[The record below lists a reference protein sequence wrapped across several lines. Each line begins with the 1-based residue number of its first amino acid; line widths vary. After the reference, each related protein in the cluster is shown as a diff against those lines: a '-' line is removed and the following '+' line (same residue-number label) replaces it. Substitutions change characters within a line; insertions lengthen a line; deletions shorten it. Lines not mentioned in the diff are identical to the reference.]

1 MKILVTGA
9 GGFVGSHLLDILEEN
24 NVQVVAVDMTV
35 NSNLTERK
43 NVKTICCNLDE
54 VDKLPELIEERY
66 FDCCIHLAWQGANGP
81 ARADSDIQIKNIQRT
96 LNLCKIL
103 PQLNVKRFVGIGTLA
118 EKDTLNYI
126 PNDGATPN
134 AVACYG
140 VAKMSAQYM
149 SKITCTS
156 LGIEHIWCQ
165 LSNLYGVGDNT
176 SNFINFASKLMLEG
190 KRASFTS
197 GEQMYD
203 FVYISDIAKG
213 IFLASTKGKSNTSYY
228 IGSGNQRKLKC
239 FIEDIRNAI
248 DPTIQLYFGEI
259 PFNGVCLPDNEFDC
273 TKLEKDTGYKSSV
286 SFEDGIR
293 RTVNWLKESVVK

>member
-1 MKILVTGA
+1 MRILVTGA
-9 GGFVGSHLLDILEEN
+9 GGFVGSHLLDVMEEN
-24 NVQVVAVDMTV
+24 NVQVVAVDMTI
-35 NSNLTERK
+35 NSNLTDRK

-54 VDKLPELIEERY
+54 VDKLPELIEERD
-66 FDCCIHLAWQGANGP
+66 FDCCIHLAWQGANGSI
-81 ARADSDIQIKNIQRT
+81 RGDSDIQIKNIQRT

-126 PNDGATPN
+126 PKDGATPN

-165 LSNLYGVGDNT
+165 LSNLYGVGDST

-190 KRASFTS
+190 KRASFTP

-213 IFLASTKGKSNTSYY
+213 IFLASTKGKTNTCYY
-228 IGSGNQRKLKC
+228 IGSGNQRKLKY
-239 FIEDIRNAI
+239 FIKDIRNAI
-248 DPTIQLYFGEI
+248 DPSIQLYFGEV

-293 RTVNWLKESVVK
+293 RTVNWLKESAVK